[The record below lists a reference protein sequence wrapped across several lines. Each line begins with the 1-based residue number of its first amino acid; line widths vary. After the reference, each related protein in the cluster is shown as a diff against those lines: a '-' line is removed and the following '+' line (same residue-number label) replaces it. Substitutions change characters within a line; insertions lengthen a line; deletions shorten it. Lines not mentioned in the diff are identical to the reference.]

1 MYYSAVAQE
10 ACVESPN
17 GPAVS
22 VRLMSA
28 QRASSIEA
36 GATNTRVDAQHGQG
50 PSCAAPL
57 RLPRRYNEAK
67 GRRDCFRNNYD
78 RGAPCVPWGFRTNAW
93 LRPDKRTP
101 AQQFPLKLVGAK

>member
-1 MYYSAVAQE
+1 MYYLAVAQE

-36 GATNTRVDAQHGQG
+36 GATNTSVDPQHGQG
-50 PSCAAPL
+50 PSCR
-57 RLPRRYNEAK
+57 RLSAVAK
-67 GRRDCFRNNYD
+67 QIQRGQGRRDCFRNNDD